1 MTLDEGYTEA
11 DITSRPGPLS
21 DGVGDGV
28 GDGGG
33 DGVGASAARFEWLE
47 LPDPD
52 ARTKAAPVHRDIDAA
67 LGKRCPD
74 CGWLDEETA
83 TTCFRCGHRYNVNQQ
98 MSARFAGLGVTLPP
112 RVIEAPQNLETFFR
126 IHGRIRPPE
135 PLEVYTLR
143 LQAEALRLSRGF
155 DQLICLDELAV
166 EHYEHQIEAALRAL
180 RDMRGRALLADEVGL
195 GKTIEAGI
203 IMKELITRGL
213 VRTVLVLTPASLTE
227 QWREELSIKF
237 HEEFTVMERPPQW
250 ESVREAEEGR
260 WITSLDRAKL
270 QEHSEAVLARD
281 FDLLI
286 VDEAHKLK
294 NRSTQAWQ
302 FVNRIRKRYV
312 LMLTAT
318 PVQNDLMELYSLIT
332 ILSPGQLGTVRA
344 FRRHFLAQS
353 DPRSPRNPATLRRL
367 LNDVM
372 IRNRRSKV
380 DIVFPKRRAAVVHLT
395 LSDREWQL
403 YADVTDYIRRRFRDS
418 DSSKSLRLTLVTLQ
432 RELSSSPQA
441 VAATLRKMEKDAA
454 HGASVRAELLRFAE
468 MAESIPVARKLQ
480 AVEEILQRYPGKFLI
495 FTEFRQTLE
504 SILAHLQRLGI
515 PAVGFHGGMNIEE
528 KEAAVAAFR
537 GTQTPGSRA
546 GRKQANSEGVRVM
559 VSTESGAE
567 GRNLQFCH
575 QLINYDLPW
584 NPMRVEQRIGR
595 LHRLGQANDVAIF
608 NLSCSE
614 TIEAYIIEL
623 LARKIRLF
631 ELVIG
636 ELDLIL
642 GTLEGDK
649 SFEELL
655 REAWQ
660 AASSESDLRARLAAM
675 GDLLAGARD
684 RYDAVRDVARSIDD
698 ALAL

>member
-1 MTLDEGYTEA
+1 MS
-11 DITSRPGPLS
+11 TSELHPDPANQSNAGPNPFAP
-21 DGVGDGV
+21 
-28 GDGGG
+28 GGG
-33 DGVGASAARFEWLE
+33 ERFEWLE
-47 LPDPD
+47 LSDPD
-52 ARTKAAPVHRDIDAA
+52 AAPKRAPSKRDVDAA
-67 LGKRCPD
+67 LGKRCPQ
-74 CGWLDEETA
+74 CNWLDEETA
-83 TTCFRCGHRYNVNQQ
+83 TFCFRCGHRYNVNTQ
-98 MSARFAGLGVTLPP
+98 MAERFAGLGVTLPP
-112 RVIEAPQNLETFFR
+112 RVIETPQNLESFFR
-126 IHGRIRPPE
+126 LHGRIRPPE
-135 PLEVYTLR
+135 PLEVYRLR

-166 EHYEHQIEAALRAL
+166 EHYNHQIEAALRAL

-203 IMKELITRGL
+203 IMKELIARGL

-227 QWREELSIKF
+227 QWREELSAKF
-237 HEEFTVMERPPQW
+237 HEEFTVMERPAEW
-250 ESVREAEEGR
+250 EAARDAEEGR

-270 QEHSEAVLARD
+270 AHHSDGLLSREY
-281 FDLLI
+281 DLLV

-332 ILSPGQLGTVRA
+332 ILSPGQLGTVRS
-344 FRRHFLAQS
+344 FRRHFLAQK

-380 DIVFPKRRAAVVHLT
+380 EIVFPKRRAAVVHLN
-395 LSDREWQL
+395 LSDREWEL
-403 YADVTDYIRRRFRDS
+403 YADVTDYIRRRFRDLAGN
-418 DSSKSLRLTLVTLQ
+418 KSLRLTLVTLQ

-441 VAATLRKMEKDAA
+441 LAATLRKMVRDPGHGDA
-454 HGASVRAELLRFAE
+454 VRAELIHFAE
-468 MAESIPVARKLQ
+468 MAEAIPVARKLV
-480 AVEEILQRYPGKFLI
+480 AVEEILARYPGKFLI

-504 SILAHLQRLGI
+504 SILAHLRKLGI
-515 PAVGFHGGMNIEE
+515 SAVGFHGGLSIDE

-537 GTQTPGSRA
+537 GALPVNGEAQPADET
-546 GRKQANSEGVRVM
+546 GVRVM

-595 LHRLGQANDVAIF
+595 LHRLGQPHDVSIF

-642 GTLEGDK
+642 GTIEGDK
-649 SFEELL
+649 SFEDLL

-660 AASSESDLRARLAAM
+660 AAESESDLRARLAAM
-675 GDLLAGARD
+675 GDVLSNARA
-684 RYDAVRDVARSIDD
+684 RYDDVRATGRAFDD

>member
-1 MTLDEGYTEA
+1 MRLMSIDRLE
-11 DITSRPGPLS
+11 S
-21 DGVGDGV
+21 DGPAPPPPSTSNPV
-28 GDGGG
+28 
-33 DGVGASAARFEWLE
+33 APRSTSIERFEWLE
-47 LPDPD
+47 IPDPD
-52 ARTKAAPVHRDIDAA
+52 TGPKAKPRHRDVEAT
-67 LGKRCPD
+67 LGKRCAE

-83 TTCFRCGHRYNVNQQ
+83 TLCFRCGHRYNVNTQ
-98 MSARFAGLGVTLPP
+98 MTARFAGLGVNLPP
-112 RVIEAPQNLETFFR
+112 RVIDAPQNLESFFR

-135 PLEVYTLR
+135 PLEVYRLR

-166 EHYEHQIEAALRAL
+166 EHYEHQIDASLRAL

-203 IMKELITRGL
+203 IMKELMTRGL

-227 QWREELSIKF
+227 QWREELSVKF
-237 HEEFTVMERPPQW
+237 HEEFTVMERPTQW
-250 ESVREAEEGR
+250 ERVRDAEEGR
-260 WITSLDRAKL
+260 WIMSLDRAKL
-270 QEHSEAVLARD
+270 KDHSDAVLSRD
-281 FDLLI
+281 YDLLI

-344 FRRHFLAQS
+344 FRRHFLAQG
-353 DPRSPRNPATLRRL
+353 DARTPRNPATLRRL

-380 DIVFPKRRAAVVHLT
+380 EIVFPKRRAAVVHLT
-395 LSDREWQL
+395 LSDLEWQL
-403 YADVTDYIRRRFRDS
+403 YADVTDYIRRRFQDGES
-418 DSSKSLRLTLVTLQ
+418 NKALRLTLVTLQ

-441 VAATLRKMEKDAA
+441 LAATLRKMERDSA
-454 HGASVRAELLRFAE
+454 HGDRVRGELQRFADL
-468 MAESIPVARKLQ
+468 AESIPIARKLQ
-480 AVEEILQRYPGKFLI
+480 AVEELLQRYPGKFLI
-495 FTEFRQTLE
+495 FTEFRHTLE
-504 SILAHLQRLGI
+504 SILAHLQKLGI
-515 PAVGFHGGMNIEE
+515 SAVGFHGGMSIDE
-528 KEAAVAAFR
+528 KEAAVAALR
-537 GTQTPGSRA
+537 GDLPLNGEEGDKSA
-546 GRKQANSEGVRVM
+546 VDSGVRVM

-595 LHRLGQANDVAIF
+595 LHRLGQPHDVSIF

-660 AASSESDLRARLAAM
+660 AATSETDLRSRLAAM
-675 GDLLAGARD
+675 GDLLASARA
-684 RYDAVRDVARSIDD
+684 RYDDVRATGRALDD